1 MYSIATLK
9 KKENISE
16 YLLFLW
22 QMEDLL
28 RGIDFDP
35 ERLENEI
42 LPAIK
47 DEDERIA
54 TKKWLSKMAKEM
66 EASSLQVSGHH
77 FETYEVLNELAM
89 LQQTMLSVAKSAPFK
104 KVHDDAQPVLEE
116 LRKKGEKI
124 PKSDIETAL
133 TALYGVLTLRISG
146 KEVSVETQEAMEPV
160 SAYLRELTKAYHLMK
175 TGKPFY

>member
-1 MYSIATLK
+1 MFSIATLK
-9 KKENISE
+9 KRENISE

-28 RGIDFDP
+28 RGIEFDLD
-35 ERLENEI
+35 RLEKEI
-42 LPAIK
+42 LPSIK
-47 DEDERIA
+47 DQSERVA
-54 TKKWLSKMAKEM
+54 TKNWLSKMAKEM

-77 FETYEVLNELAM
+77 FETYEVLNEMAM

-104 KVHDDAQPVLEE
+104 KAYEEVQPVLEE

-146 KEVSVETQEAMEPV
+146 KEVSAETQEAMEPV

-175 TGKPFY
+175 NGKTFY